1 MKNTGEILKKAR
13 EDKGLTLHEVGL
25 ALKINSKVLKAI
37 EEGDEAHLPA
47 KTFLR
52 GFILSY
58 ANYLHLDT
66 NQVMASFYAEFG
78 STKPQ
83 PYIRPGLEDKP
94 KSPEISSSSESNAT
108 PEPTP
113 AKAQPSAP
121 LVTPKPQSKAKSEP
135 IPNLNDNKNTK
146 SIAFFALGIALVV
159 LIVFTK
165 KMVDKYSKEAE
176 VASEA
181 VEQTM
186 EGATPVI
193 QDSEPSAPTQAANT
207 SVPFYTPVEPM
218 KTPSALA
225 PVPALNPSTPP
236 VNAASSK
243 PAINATPAPAPTP
256 AATPTPAI
264 APTPTSTPSQV
275 AQAPMTPAPTPT
287 PKPTPT
293 PSTTPKAE
301 GGRPVELIVEA
312 LDSVEIEYSSQTGKS
327 QKIRLSAEQ
336 VHTFKSKSGL
346 KISFSNG
353 GAVNLIVNGKE
364 VGIPGDLGKSI
375 SLSY

>member
-1 MKNTGEILKKAR
+1 MKTTGEILRKAR

-25 ALKINSKVLKAI
+25 ALKISSKVLKAI
-37 EEGDEAHLPA
+37 EEGDDAQLPA

-52 GFILSY
+52 GFVLSY

-66 NQVMASFYAEFG
+66 NQVMTSFYAEVG
-78 STKPQ
+78 STRPQ
-83 PYIRPGLEDKP
+83 PYIRPGLDEKT
-94 KSPEISSSSESNAT
+94 KSLDTTSTPDGSLEHDNSLSKAPVAASS
-108 PEPTP
+108 
-113 AKAQPSAP
+113 
-121 LVTPKPQSKAKSEP
+121 TPKTHAKSKSEP
-135 IPNLNDNKNTK
+135 VPNLNENKNTK
-146 SIAFFALGIALVV
+146 SIAVFTLGITLVAL
-159 LIVFTK
+159 IIFTK

-186 EGATPVI
+186 EGATPVV
-193 QDSEPSAPTQAANT
+193 QSAGEQNTSTGENTNDSLYNPILITKNPTVLNSAPVA
-207 SVPFYTPVEPM
+207 
-218 KTPSALA
+218 A
-225 PVPALNPSTPP
+225 PVVAP
-236 VNAASSK
+236 VSVETTK
-243 PAINATPAPAPTP
+243 PASIPTPAPTTSPPTTATVEQASSP
-256 AATPTPAI
+256 ATTSV
-264 APTPTSTPSQV
+264 PTPTSLPSPS
-275 AQAPMTPAPTPT
+275 AN
-287 PKPTPT
+287 KP
-293 PSTTPKAE
+293 E

-312 LDSVEIEYSSQTGKS
+312 LDSVEIEYASLNGKA